1 MDNQFREDVLRG
13 LRAEPK
19 YLPTKYFY
27 DDRGSELFRAI
38 MRMPEYYLTDCEYE
52 ILNTKSDEILKAIP
66 WNQEHFEIIEFG
78 AGDGS
83 KTKQMLKAFIDEGA
97 DFIYEPID
105 ISKEALDSLEENIK
119 DSLPDVKIN
128 LLHDD
133 YFSALNDLKSKNSRK
148 IVLFMGSNIG
158 NFRRGKD
165 EEFLN
170 KLSEN
175 LNKDDLLL
183 IGFDLKKNPDLIT
196 SAYNDPHGITKE
208 FNLNLLKR
216 INRELDTNLDIN
228 NFLHYP
234 NYDPVTGE
242 AKSYLISLKDQT
254 LEFGVES
261 IELKYAEPIFVEL
274 SQKYDIEMIS
284 DLAKMSGFSM
294 VNNFY
299 DCKEYFVDSLWKV
312 E

>member
-1 MDNQFREDVLRG
+1 
-13 LRAEPK
+13 
-19 YLPTKYFY
+19 
-27 DDRGSELFRAI
+27 
-38 MRMPEYYLTDCEYE
+38 
-52 ILNTKSDEILKAIP
+52 
-66 WNQEHFEIIEFG
+66 
-78 AGDGS
+78 
-83 KTKQMLKAFIDEGA
+83 
-97 DFIYEPID
+97 
-105 ISKEALDSLEENIK
+105 
-119 DSLPDVKIN
+119 
-128 LLHDD
+128 
-133 YFSALNDLKSKNSRK
+133 
-148 IVLFMGSNIG
+148 MGSNIG
-158 NFRRGKD
+158 NFRRGDD
-165 EEFLN
+165 EEFLQL
-170 KLSEN
+170 LSKN

-228 NFLHYP
+228 NFMHYP

-242 AKSYLISLKDQT
+242 AKSYLISLKEQSIE
-254 LEFGVES
+254 LGGES
-261 IELKYAEPIFVEL
+261 IKLKYAEPIFVEL

-284 DLAKMSGFSM
+284 DLAQMSGFSM